1 MTMILSAP
9 PKASICG
16 AMARTPLTVRSIV
29 SSSLYAGTITTRE
42 NGEIEAST
50 INMMPSRFVL
60 GDEVTRLDKHIG
72 LGSQRNGVIAALG
85 RRDRFQDCQPCERA
99 AQAQP
104 QHRHTR
110 RRDIAKI

>member
-60 GDEVTRLDKHIG
+60 ELGDEVTRLDKHIG
-72 LGSQRNGVIAALG
+72 LGGQRNGVIAALG
-85 RRDRFQDCQPCERA
+85 RRDRFHGGLPARVSA
-99 AQAQP
+99 P
-104 QHRHTR
+104 R
-110 RRDIAKI
+110 

>member
-1 MTMILSAP
+1 MTMILSDP

-50 INMMPSRFVL
+50 INMMPSCFALEL
-60 GDEVTRLDKHIG
+60 GDEVTRSDKHIG

-85 RRDRFQDCQPCERA
+85 RRDWFQDWQPCERA

-104 QHRHTR
+104 QHRHT
-110 RRDIAKI
+110 